1 MRMLW
6 NFSNCSDMEFKHLS
20 VLLSETIEGLNIKS
34 DGIYVDGTAGGGGHS
49 SEILKGLTSGKLYS
63 IDRDPDAIKT
73 VTERFKDEPCSQ
85 VVKGRFGDMKELLK
99 AYGVEKV
106 DGVLLDIGVSSHQ
119 LDTAER
125 GFSFHEDAPLDMRM
139 SQEGESAKSLVN
151 NLPYAEL
158 ARIIGTYGEDKFASS
173 IARAIVRY
181 RENEKEIETTLELA
195 EIIKSAVPQKVRRE
209 GHPARQTF
217 QAIRIA
223 VNDEFGELE
232 RGLDSAFE
240 MLNPGGRLAVITF
253 HSIED
258 RITKQ
263 RMAKWCTGCTCPPD
277 FPVCVCGKTP
287 QAKLVTRKPLTASK
301 EELEFNQRSRSAK
314 LRVCEKL

>member
-1 MRMLW
+1 
-6 NFSNCSDMEFKHLS
+6 MEFKHIS
-20 VLLSETIEGLNIKS
+20 VLLQESINDLNIKP

-49 SEILKGLTSGKLYS
+49 SEILKRLENGKLYS

-73 VTERFKDEPCSQ
+73 VTERFKDEPCSEI
-85 VVKGRFGDMKELLK
+85 VKGRFGDMKELLFER
-99 AYGVEKV
+99 GVQKV

-139 SQEGESAKSLVN
+139 SQEGDTAATLVN
-151 NLPYAEL
+151 TLPYAEI
-158 ARIIGTYGEDKFASS
+158 ARIIGTYGEDKYASS
-173 IARAIVRY
+173 IARAIVKY
-181 RENEKEIETTLELA
+181 REEKEILTTLELA
-195 EIIKSAVPQKVRRE
+195 EIIKSAVPQRVRRE

-217 QAIRIA
+217 QALRIA

-240 MLNPGGRLAVITF
+240 MLNTGGRLAVITF

-277 FPVCVCGKTP
+277 FPVCVCGNKP
-287 QAKLVTRKPLTASK
+287 KAKLISRKPIVASD
-301 EELEFNQRSRSAK
+301 EELAENLRSRSAK

>member
-1 MRMLW
+1 
-6 NFSNCSDMEFKHLS
+6 MEFRHLP
-20 VLLSETIEGLNIKS
+20 VLLSETIEGLNVKP

-49 SEILKGLTSGKLYS
+49 SEILKRLKSGKLYS

-73 VTERFKDEPCSQ
+73 VSERFKNEPCS
-85 VVKGRFGDMKELLK
+85 VIVKGRFGDMKQLLEER
-99 AYGVEKV
+99 GVSSV

-119 LDTAER
+119 LDTASR

-139 SQEGESAKSLVN
+139 SQEGQTAAQLVN
-151 NLPYAEL
+151 TLPFAEL
-158 ARIIGTYGEDKFASS
+158 ARIIGTYGEDKYAAS
-173 IARAIVRY
+173 IARAIIRN
-181 RENEKEIETTLELA
+181 REEKEIETTLELA
-195 EIIKSAVPQKVRRE
+195 EILKSAVPQKVRRE

-217 QAIRIA
+217 QALRIA

-232 RGLDSAFE
+232 RGLESAFE
-240 MLNPGGRLAVITF
+240 MLKPGGRLAVITF

-263 RMAKWCTGCTCPPD
+263 AMQRWCTGCTCPPD
-277 FPVCVCGKTP
+277 FPVCVCGNKP
-287 QAKLVTRKPLTASK
+287 KAKLVNRKPLTASA
-301 EELEFNQRSRSAK
+301 EELAQNSRSRSAK